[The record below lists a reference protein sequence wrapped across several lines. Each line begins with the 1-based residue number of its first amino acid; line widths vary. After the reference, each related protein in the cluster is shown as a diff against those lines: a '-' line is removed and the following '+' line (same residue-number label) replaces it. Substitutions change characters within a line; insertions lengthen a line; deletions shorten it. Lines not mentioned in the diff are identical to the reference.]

1 MTTISKIVLF
11 AIAGALGGSA
21 AWAFVIFLSTSSA
34 SGLATEMMLGSLA
47 GMFIG
52 AFLWSH
58 ELIAGRQYQAALKRA
73 AYGAAA
79 GLVGGALGAA
89 LGNTA
94 FTALGTAAADAGGF
108 KASLGVALA
117 VALGWAIL
125 GAFVGVS
132 GGAMIRSGERALYGL
147 FGGAIGG
154 LVGGLMLNDLSATSI
169 WSTLGGLMLL
179 GLSIGAFISF
189 VEEAFVS
196 AKVKVIK
203 GRHLN
208 REFPI
213 LKEMNVVGRDDRSD
227 VCLSGAEGV
236 GLQHAF
242 IKKKNGHFSIEAD
255 KDGKAVYV
263 NQKLTRSSALDDGDV
278 IRVGSILLMF
288 SAMKK
293 AAMIAGVVLLG
304 VMTLGGQ
311 TALAADPAAVKI
323 SQFDLSS
330 FPEVK
335 AYVSVLDIFGK
346 PVRGL
351 DKNGVILRE
360 NNRPVSIDAMQMYG
374 ASGKP
379 ESISMALVVDRSGSM
394 AGEKIERA
402 KESVLQFLHLM
413 EPADRAALITFSDTV
428 DRTAPLTA
436 DINRLQQAT
445 ETIKAGGHTALFDA
459 LAAGVEAVQG
469 VPGRRAVILL
479 TDGIANRGAL
489 DINEAVAAAINE
501 NVSVYVIGL
510 GKDVRAARLE
520 GIAEQTGGFY
530 FFTPSA
536 DGLSEIYNVISKRI
550 RNEYVITYRTE
561 KRADYLRNVT
571 LELASGQQATRAYFQ
586 PESSLFGAAGKA
598 PGWAFGATLASILGL
613 VVISLRKVE
622 QRQYET
628 GHLSLVRG
636 QATKKD
642 IDIGSAVTIGRKG
655 LNTLGLYRDSSVEE
669 HHAQVIKEGSE
680 YIIEDKGTR
689 GGMFVNK
696 QKVAGRQV
704 LQDGDVIDVG
714 KTTIVFSSENKR
726 TCADCGSPVKTAARF
741 CLHCGAK
748 AA

>member
-1 MTTISKIVLF
+1 MTAISKIVLF

-21 AWAFVIFLSTSSA
+21 AWAFVISLSTSSA
-34 SGLATEMMLGSLA
+34 SGLVTEMTLGSLA

-94 FTALGTAAADAGGF
+94 FAALGTAAADAGGF
-108 KASLGVALA
+108 KASLGVGLA

-147 FGGAIGG
+147 FGGALGG
-154 LVGGLMLNDLSATSI
+154 LLGGLMLNDLSATSI

-179 GLSIGAFISF
+179 GLSIGAFVSL

-196 AKVKVIK
+196 AKLKVIK

-236 GLQHAF
+236 GMQHAF
-242 IKKKNGHFSIEAD
+242 IRRKNGHFSIEAD
-255 KDGKAVYV
+255 KDGKVVYV
-263 NQKLTRSSALDDGDV
+263 NQKLTRSSTLDDGDV

-293 AAMIAGVVLLG
+293 AAIIAGVVLFG
-304 VMTLGGQ
+304 VMTLGGR
-311 TALAADPAAVKI
+311 TALAADPAAVRI

-335 AYVSVLDIFGK
+335 AYVSVLDAFGK

-351 DKNGVILRE
+351 DKDGITLRE
-360 NNRPVSIDAMQMYG
+360 NDHPVSIDAMQMYG

-379 ESISMALVVDRSGSM
+379 EPISMAIVVDRSGSM

-402 KESVLQFLHLM
+402 KESVLQFLQLM

-428 DRTAPLTA
+428 DRTALLTA
-436 DINRLQQAT
+436 DINQLQQAT

-536 DGLSEIYNVISKRI
+536 DGLSEIYDVIGKRI

-622 QRQYET
+622 QQQYET

-642 IDIGSAVTIGRKG
+642 IDISSAVTIGRKG
-655 LNTLGLYRDSSVEE
+655 LNTLGLYRDSSIEE

-689 GGMFVNK
+689 GGTFVNK
-696 QKVAGRQV
+696 QKVTGRQV

-726 TCADCGSPVKTAARF
+726 TCTDCGSPVKTAARF